1 MGKKFRTVLNKYSY
15 FKLSSLVLGRS
26 RFLSLPPPPPLI
38 GGGRHSHSDDLPCYI
53 LVRNV
58 HSKLTLLM
66 SGHWCCICFSPP
78 IHWFLLQ
85 NYYLGLLQQE
95 PVRLNLLE
103 QHAQA
108 GAAAAANPS

>member
-1 MGKKFRTVLNKYSY
+1 
-15 FKLSSLVLGRS
+15 
-26 RFLSLPPPPPLI
+26 
-38 GGGRHSHSDDLPCYI
+38 
-53 LVRNV
+53 
-58 HSKLTLLM
+58 M
-66 SGHWCCICFSPP
+66 SGHWCCVCFSPP